1 VIINDDDKVIT
12 HFGIRGMKWGIRKD
26 KNSSSSN
33 EALRLKAKSVVKR
46 QRELSS
52 STGADLKFAD
62 WMSKTTSQ
70 KAVAQLPN
78 VASSVAIGYVIS
90 NALGIKF
97 NKRILASAVIRGVR
111 NAAIGTAVKEYAG
124 RRVLKRYT
132 DSGDRD
138 KTKKQ
143 YKRLT
148 PEVAI
153 SIGVA
158 TGVALAPIAG
168 RVATAGLK
176 SAVINKRKNEA
187 AFNKWGA
194 NILDKKTSEFHTIYD
209 DGYMS
214 ILEKI
219 GG

>member
-1 VIINDDDKVIT
+1 MIINDADKVIT

-46 QRELSS
+46 QSKLSGR
-52 STGADLKFAD
+52 TDADVKFAD
-62 WMSKTTSQ
+62 WMSKTMPQ
-70 KAVAQLPN
+70 KAVAQLSI
-78 VASSVAIGYVIS
+78 VASSVAIGYVLS
-90 NALGIKF
+90 NPLGMKF
-97 NKRILASAVIRGVR
+97 NKRILASAVIKGVS
-111 NAAIGTAVKEYAG
+111 NAAIGTAVNEYAG

-143 YKRLT
+143 YKTLT

-158 TGVALAPIAG
+158 TGVALAPVAG
-168 RVATAGLK
+168 RIAIGGMKA
-176 SAVINKRKNEA
+176 AVINKRKNEA

-219 GG
+219 GD